1 MSTYQESYCNI
12 TSDLLF
18 IEPNLSEYDHKR
30 ILPSSY
36 VTSGT
41 SHLFYLYNVGD
52 CSGQVYRDGKEL
64 TSVTDAPNS
73 NDEYRYT
80 ASTDL
85 LEYYYQGGSVN
96 TLNSSVFESSRD
108 WVELKTEAV
117 KRASD
122 FIGSILPFPIYKNKG
137 VGTQDAV
144 GNDYPEVIV
153 RSAAIMSVESLIR
166 PYDVEKAD
174 IIKSQAMNDEGTG
187 FIDMLRKGEMTLYSS
202 EGESKHKGIIRE
214 VSVNANTTGS
224 IVDVRGRSSYPW
236 DIIKIKIS
244 NGGTITAGSSNTT
257 VKFDSLIGNENG
269 LKLEPMA
276 TDEIID
282 CYWQLVGH
290 DMYVRFSPG
299 LYTTNDEWELEVSGE
314 LDQSFTPIKSIRTSR
329 Y

>member
-12 TSDLLF
+12 TTDLLF
-18 IEPNLSEYDHKR
+18 IEPNLSEYDHKKV
-30 ILPSSY
+30 LPSSW
-36 VTSGT
+36 VISGT

-117 KRASD
+117 KRASS
-122 FIGSILPFPIYKNKG
+122 FIMSILPFPIYKNKG

-153 RSAAIMSVESLIR
+153 RSAAIMAVESLVR

-244 NGGTITAGSSNTT
+244 NGGTITAGTSNTT

>member
-12 TSDLLF
+12 TTDLLF

-30 ILPSSY
+30 VLPSSW

-108 WVELKTEAV
+108 WVELKTESV
-117 KRASD
+117 KRASS
-122 FIGSILPFPIYKNKG
+122 FIMSILPFPIYPNKG

-144 GNDYPEVIV
+144 GNDYPEIIV
-153 RSAAIMSVESLIR
+153 RSTAIMAVESLVR

-187 FIDMLRKGEMTLYSS
+187 FIDMLRKGEMSLYSS
-202 EGESKHKGIIRE
+202 ESESKHKGILRT
-214 VSVNANTTGS
+214 VSVNENTTGS
-224 IVDVRGRSSYPW
+224 IVDVRGRSTYPW

-244 NGGTITAGSSNTT
+244 NGGTITAGTSNTT

-282 CYWQLVGH
+282 CYWQLIGH